1 MRNFGKHR
9 AFKAMCYLPRTA
21 WISMDLLHIFLF
33 SVTCSIWHERQ
44 QNWST
49 RKSAQNSDETQR
61 WLEKCSNQQL
71 FELSKN
77 CTNLS
82 HRNAFFACGTLL
94 ELDATS
100 SSSLSIIIMEMLSIL
115 VSIYFGHFSNWNLTC
130 SSISIG
136 FFFCFFLFR
145 YHLVIS
151 VSFHLAWCVSDGCV
165 LDFMPSVLG
174 INLFAIHA
182 HSWQVGEMPF
192 SIHAR
197 NELWSKAFNLKFDR
211 RTIGKNISQSS
222 STSFPILMLSTL
234 IPFESKRK
242 E

>member
-1 MRNFGKHR
+1 MSICTHFDGRQSVN
-9 AFKAMCYLPRTA
+9 RTRVEHNR
-21 WISMDLLHIFLF
+21 IFVIPKKSVVLLHFLCVTSASTVHSKPCVIYHALPEFLWICYTFFLF

-44 QNWST
+44 QNGST
-49 RKSAQNSDETQR
+49 EKSAQNSDETQR

-136 FFFCFFLFR
+136 FFFCCFLFR

-165 LDFMPSVLG
+165 LDFMPSVCG
-174 INLFAIHA
+174 INLFATQTQSA
-182 HSWQVGEMPF
+182 S
-192 SIHAR
+192 
-197 NELWSKAFNLKFDR
+197 
-211 RTIGKNISQSS
+211 SQNA
-222 STSFPILMLSTL
+222 
-234 IPFESKRK
+234 
-242 E
+242 